1 MIKTLS
7 KNRFKTLGKALA
19 KVGIG
24 IDYQINW
31 AESVGSGI
39 KHTDQP
45 RLGSGT
51 YNGIEGWN
59 FTKNNNTNY
68 TNKEKKLIKETLLS
82 KGFKCKGI
90 DDYEVEFD
98 NDRSYRPTIS
108 FINNK

>member
-1 MIKTLS
+1 MNKTIS

-19 KVGIG
+19 KVGIE
-24 IDYQINW
+24 IDYQIDW
-31 AESVGSGI
+31 SESVGGPI

-51 YNGIEGWN
+51 YNGIDGWY
-59 FTKNNNTNY
+59 FTKNNNVNY
-68 TNKEKKLIKETLLS
+68 TNKEKKLIRETLLS

-98 NDRSYRPTIS
+98 NDRSYRATIS
-108 FINNK
+108 FILNK